1 MDFITI
7 KSSVF
12 WFKLFLC
19 TFYVLFMCQ
28 LLIGGCKN
36 GDKLNSLSYIY
47 IYIYIH
53 IFVVKLKKIT
63 RQDKEIAIYETSFS
77 RIMYK
82 SSLLLSFTYHSIL
95 PFIFL

>member
-1 MDFITI
+1 
-7 KSSVF
+7 V
-12 WFKLFLC
+12 
-19 TFYVLFMCQ
+19 CQ

-36 GDKLNSLSYIY
+36 GDKLYTIYYIY
-47 IYIYIH
+47 IYVH

-63 RQDKEIAIYETSFS
+63 RQDKDIAIYETSFS

-95 PFIFL
+95 LFIFL